1 MHYSVLPY
9 YVSKAKG
16 FPMINTIEITTAD
29 ISDWNSVLEVTIK
42 AYAEYS
48 VSSDKAFWQSYQE
61 SIQKT
66 ILNDVHSER
75 IVAKMD
81 AKIVGAVLYCP
92 PAEKQMGKALVKNPF
107 PEMRL
112 LAVPPESRN
121 HGIAGLLIDF
131 CEEKAR
137 QSGSKVITLHTTV
150 LMQTAKAMYERRG
163 YQRYEAID
171 FEPVPGF
178 IVWGYKKNF
187 RVVDPTKTTY
197 GGATIEQIARFI
209 FVLN

>member
-1 MHYSVLPY
+1 
-9 YVSKAKG
+9 
-16 FPMINTIEITTAD
+16 MINTIEVTTAD
-29 ISDWNSVLEVTIK
+29 ISDWNTVLEVTIK

-48 VSSDKAFWQSYQE
+48 VSSDKAFWKSYQE

-66 ILNDVHSER
+66 ILKDAHAER

-92 PAEKQMGKALVKNPF
+92 PAEKQMGKAMVKNPF

-112 LAVPPESRN
+112 LAVPPEFRN

-178 IVWGYKKNF
+178 IVWGYKKNL
-187 RVVDPTKTTY
+187 
-197 GGATIEQIARFI
+197 EQ
-209 FVLN
+209 